1 MDPTQR
7 RIAWAML
14 LAIVVYFAVQ
24 FSRTDTS
31 VPAALPSQPVPASTP
46 TSPAEPCSLRV
57 TQVFYNADLGFVEAQ
72 VTGSAARMAAT
83 WAGGAKDVDTAEVCS
98 AGTCRMVVGTG
109 RRDLKVQ
116 FDGCSPISLPNP

>member
-24 FSRTDTS
+24 FSRTDTP
-31 VPAALPSQPVPASTP
+31 VPAALPSPAAA
-46 TSPAEPCSLRV
+46 SPSSAEPCSLRV

-83 WAGGAKDVDTAEVCS
+83 WAGGAKDADTAEVCS
-98 AGTCRMVVGTG
+98 AGTCRMVVGTE